1 MPGWTTT
8 SIAPRFLA
16 TVLEQSDQ
24 PLDDWLAGVGVG
36 REALVDADMAWPLEA
51 FRELWARAAAVQP
64 DIGLTLVD
72 RFPAGQMHLL
82 AHLAM
87 RSSSVGA
94 AIADICRFATVNS
107 AADQLQLESHDGL
120 ACLSYRRLDEGP
132 PNPWMA
138 EHYFSMASV
147 FLAQATGRALPLHS
161 VDFAEP
167 AQAPDLAYIS
177 RFGLLPRFGAGNS
190 VLRFEVQALSWP
202 LATHD
207 PYLHGILTRV
217 AQTRQPEPT
226 DDLLTTARRAMTRR
240 LLMAEPATL
249 DALASEL
256 ARTPR
261 ALGSQLG
268 KSGCTFR
275 QLVDGVRRDLVR
287 EHLDRGLSVTET
299 THLLGFSEPAA
310 LQHAC
315 KRWFGRA
322 AGEVR
327 RSRA

>member
-16 TVLEQSDQ
+16 AVLEQSNQ
-24 PLDDWLAGVGVG
+24 TLDDWLAGVGVG
-36 REALVDADMAWPLEA
+36 REALVDADMAWPLPA
-51 FRELWARAAAVQP
+51 FRELWALAAAVQP

-72 RFPAGQMHLL
+72 RFPVGQMHLL

-87 RSSSVGA
+87 RSPNVGA
-94 AIADICRFATVNS
+94 AIGDICRFASVTS
-107 AADQLQLESHDGL
+107 AADRLALQTHDGL
-120 ACLSYRRLDEGP
+120 ACLSYRSLDTGP
-132 PNPWMA
+132 ANPWMA

-147 FLAQATGRALPLHS
+147 FLAQATGRSLPLHS
-161 VDFAEP
+161 VEFAEP
-167 AQAPDLAYIS
+167 AQATDAAYLS
-177 RFGLLPRFGAGNS
+177 RFGLLPHFGVGQNMMRFDA
-190 VLRFEVQALSWP
+190 QALSWP
-202 LATHD
+202 LTTHD

-217 AQTRQPEPT
+217 AQTRQPEPA
-226 DDLLTTARRAMTRR
+226 DDLLTTAQRVIARR
-240 LLMAEPATL
+240 LLKAEDVTL

-261 ALGSQLG
+261 ALSAQLG
-268 KSGCTFR
+268 KSGSTFR
-275 QLVDGVRRDLVR
+275 QLLDGVRRDLVR
-287 EHLDRGLSVTET
+287 EHLDRGLTVTET
-299 THLLGFSEPAA
+299 AYLLGFSEPAA

-322 AGEVR
+322 AGEMR